1 MGVDG
6 TIKRQADAP
15 SNDTDMNHLKQQ
27 LWLGRMS
34 RGDHVQQARWRTRDC
49 HPYGIGGLISLLDP
63 GEIAE
68 EDRRQSKD
76 GPCFVPGVLAPL
88 PSGEFALRQRDRV
101 NEVNVLVADLDMGTP
116 FASLQARLRTANVLA
131 LITPTYSH
139 LRRSYAFRVA
149 PARWQAYLAAFG
161 SAEAAVLAHGACLF
175 LPGIVEGGLAEP
187 VVARPANKASPDG
200 VLIVSFTW
208 ARPVPR
214 WRVAV
219 PLARGWAAID
229 GPSTATAD
237 AWATLYH
244 QLTEALGLWDCD
256 PSCSDASRLYFTARW
271 PAAWPKTERDPLW
284 KAITAALA
292 PGEPG
297 PDQPLARIDGPIAE
311 LPTLLARRDRLNWA
325 DRIGKDEDQ
334 LRRAF
339 EKAAHA
345 ARTQLPQI
353 TGSRGKRKSGAPREL
368 TPWLVRHPE
377 TGEQVDLTAWHQKN
391 GWGLDLASLIQENH
405 PELLAERGE
414 GAGGNLHI
422 LCPASDLHG
431 TDREDGTFVWDGDG
445 WSARGEAGARRG
457 GMFCNHTACAGRSIG
472 ESLALLLDAEVLS
485 WDLLAAIETK
495 VQTER
500 LAAGQALLTPSDI
513 LDTGSEES
521 DTPDTSLPPG
531 NAATAIAAAAEDPAV
546 ARKVEA
552 AIQSYP
558 LTEDGVGQ
566 VFAIKH
572 AQALRFCHGPDVWHI
587 WDGRRW
593 RRDETQQTFDA
604 IRLLARR
611 MAGTADKESVATT
624 LGKAAFSQ
632 GVERF
637 VRSHQAVAMVPE
649 EWDRNPYLAG
659 TPQGTLDLRNG
670 RLRPAR
676 RGDYITKL
684 LAVAPAPDGTTAPVW
699 DAFLREATGN
709 DAALIQYIY
718 RVVGYCLTGDAR
730 EEALFFLWGP
740 GGSGKGTLLRTVGQ
754 IFGDYARSSDIA
766 TFTETRNERHT
777 QELARLA
784 GSRLVTASEPELGA
798 KWKWA
803 RIKELT
809 GHERPLTA
817 RKMYKDD
824 VEFDITFK
832 LLITG
837 NNKPRLPATDAATV
851 RRLHLIPFTRLPA
864 KVDNTLKDR
873 LVAEY
878 PVILRRIIDGCL
890 DWQRHGLNPPEVV
903 RDTTAGYL
911 AEHGLRQRW
920 INEACVLD
928 SDAAATTT
936 ELYASWADYCRTD
949 GIPVES
955 IRSFS
960 FAIEALLG
968 RNIRATKH
976 VPGQHKS
983 RGFLGIRLRKP
994 EEEAD
999 KV

>member
-1 MGVDG
+1 VKEETMGVDG
-6 TIKRQADAP
+6 TIGRQSDAP
-15 SNDTDMNHLKQQ
+15 SNDTGMNHLKQPI
-27 LWLGRMS
+27 WFGRMS

-49 HPYGIGGLISLLDP
+49 HPYRLGGLISLLDP

-68 EDRRQSKD
+68 EDRRAPKD
-76 GPCFVPGVLAPL
+76 GRCFVPGVLSTL

-101 NEVNVLVADLDMGTP
+101 SEVNVLVADFDMGTQ
-116 FASLQARLRTANVLA
+116 FASLQARLRAANVLA

-161 SAEAAVLAHGACLF
+161 SAEDAVLAHGACLF
-175 LPGIVEGGLAEP
+175 LPGIVEGGLAGP
-187 VVARPANKASPDG
+187 VSVTPVDPAKPEGA
-200 VLIVSFTW
+200 LLVSFTW

-219 PLARGWAAID
+219 PLARGWIAEG
-229 GPSTATAD
+229 GPSTATAED
-237 AWATLYH
+237 WAKLYH

-271 PAAWPKTERDPLW
+271 PAAWPVTERDPSW
-284 KAITAALA
+284 KALTAEMA

-297 PDQPLARIDGPIAE
+297 PDQPLARIEGPIAE
-311 LPTLLARRDRLNWA
+311 LPALLARRDQLNWA
-325 DRIGKDEDQ
+325 GRIGKDEDQ

-345 ARTQLPQI
+345 TRTQLPQI
-353 TGSRGKRKSGAPREL
+353 TGSKGKRKAGAPREL

-391 GWGLDLASLIQENH
+391 GWGLDLATLIQNEH
-405 PELLAERGE
+405 PELVAERGE
-414 GAGGNLHI
+414 GAGGNLHV

-445 WSARGEAGARRG
+445 WSARGKEGARRG
-457 GMFCNHTACAGRSIG
+457 GMFCNHTACSSRSAGER
-472 ESLALLLDAEVLS
+472 LALLIDAEVLS
-485 WDLLAAIETK
+485 WDVLEK
-495 VQTER
+495 VSAKVEAER
-500 LAAGQALLTPSDI
+500 LEAGRALLTPSD
-513 LDTGSEES
+513 LQDTGPEEPDASERS
-521 DTPDTSLPPG
+521 PPAEG
-531 NAATAIAAAAEDPAV
+531 AAVAGDAAAAG
-546 ARKVEA
+546 KVEA

-566 VFAIKH
+566 VFAIKY
-572 AQALRFCHGPDVWHI
+572 ADALRFCHGPDVWHI
-587 WDGRRW
+587 WNGARW
-593 RRDETQQTFDA
+593 RPDETQQTFDA

-611 MAGTADKESVATT
+611 MAGTVDKESVATT
-624 LGKAAFSQ
+624 LGKAAFST

-637 VRSHQAVAMVPE
+637 VRSHQAFAMIPE
-649 EWDRNPYLAG
+649 EWDRDPYLVG
-659 TPQGTLDLRNG
+659 TPRGTLDLRSG
-670 RLRPAR
+670 ELRPAR
-676 RGDYITKL
+676 RSDFITKL
-684 LAVAPAPDGTTAPVW
+684 LAVVPAPGGTPAPLW
-699 DAFLREATGN
+699 DAFLQDATGG
-709 DAALIQYIY
+709 DEGLIQYIY
-718 RVVGYCLTGDAR
+718 RVTGYCLTGDAR
-730 EEALFFLWGP
+730 DEALFFLWGP
-740 GGSGKGTLLRTVGQ
+740 GGSGKGTLLRTIGQ
-754 IFGDYARSSDIA
+754 IFGDYAKSSDIA

-784 GSRLVTASEPELGA
+784 GSRLVTASEPEAGA

-803 RIKELT
+803 RIKEIT

-817 RKMYKDD
+817 RKMYRDD

-851 RRLHLIPFTRLPA
+851 RRLNLIPFTRLPA

-878 PVILRRIIDGCL
+878 PAILRRIIDGCL
-890 DWQRHGLNPPEVV
+890 DWQRSGLNPPEAVH
-903 RDTTAGYL
+903 DATAGYL

-920 INEACVLD
+920 IQEACVLD
-928 SDAAATTT
+928 VEAAASTA
-936 ELYASWADYCRTD
+936 ELYASWSEYCRAD
-949 GIPVES
+949 RIPVES

-960 FAIEALLG
+960 FALEALGLG
-968 RNIRATKH
+968 IRATKH
-976 VPGQHKS
+976 VPRHNNS
-983 RGFLGIRLRKP
+983 RGFLGIRLRKST
-994 EEEAD
+994 EAAE
-999 KV
+999 V